1 MYVNR
6 QMKYFHLSQT
16 VEKRFC
22 QGQNRFSF
30 VNMLKENYEE
40 GGVEACTV
48 LSPSQN

>member
-1 MYVNR
+1 MNEYS
-6 QMKYFHLSQT
+6 LQT

-40 GGVEACTV
+40 GEVEVCTV